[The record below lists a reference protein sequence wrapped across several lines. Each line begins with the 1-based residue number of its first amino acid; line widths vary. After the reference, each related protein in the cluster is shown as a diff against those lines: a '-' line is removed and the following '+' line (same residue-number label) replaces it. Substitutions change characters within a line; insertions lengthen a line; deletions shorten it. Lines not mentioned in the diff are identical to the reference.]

1 MINVSKTCD
10 VCLARRSIP
19 RYLVYCFIP
28 RYPNEPFLFFFLFPT
43 NFDPMEYSTK
53 KNGKTEDGGNPGI
66 FITRQT
72 DR

>member
-1 MINVSKTCD
+1 MPALHVEVSHVT
-10 VCLARRSIP
+10 SYI
-19 RYLVYCFIP
+19 YCFIP